1 MKKQSFINSLPDRLE
16 VADLEFDINRLS
28 AELDYHKSKTKL
40 FEQTIKVQKEELNKL
55 RNIQQPHLPK
65 GDMYK

>member
-1 MKKQSFINSLPDRLE
+1 MEKNIIRDSLSERLD
-16 VADLEFDINRLS
+16 VADLEYDIKRLS
-28 AELDYHKSKTKL
+28 AELDYHKSKTDL